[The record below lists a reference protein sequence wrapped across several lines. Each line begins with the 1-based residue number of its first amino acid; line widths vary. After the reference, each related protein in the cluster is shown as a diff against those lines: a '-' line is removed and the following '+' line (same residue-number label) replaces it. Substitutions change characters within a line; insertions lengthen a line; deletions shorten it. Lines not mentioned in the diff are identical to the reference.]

1 MTLGVF
7 VGSLEKLAQKHRD
20 RRAKMKKF
28 AMLGVLVAMVTVGA
42 HAKELE
48 LKKKAGDMEVKLT
61 LKQNPPIV
69 GDNDAIVEIKDS
81 TGKPVTD
88 AKVVVNYS
96 MPPMPGMAPMNYKTD
111 AMLHGDKYHA
121 RMNLSM
127 AGPWNI
133 EVKIT
138 RGGKTASAKFN
149 VDAK

>member
-1 MTLGVF
+1 
-7 VGSLEKLAQKHRD
+7 
-20 RRAKMKKF
+20 MKKF
-28 AMLGVLVAMVTVGA
+28 AVLGALMAMVTVGVY
-42 HAKELE
+42 AKELE
-48 LKKKAGDMEVKLT
+48 LKKKTGDMEVKLT

-69 GDNDAIVEIKDS
+69 GNNDATVEIKDS
-81 TGKPVTD
+81 SGNPITD
-88 AKVVVNYS
+88 ARVVIYYS

-111 AMLHGDKYHA
+111 AMLHGDRYHA

-133 EVKIT
+133 EVKVT

>member
-1 MTLGVF
+1 MRKILFCVLSLVF
-7 VGSLEKLAQKHRD
+7 LCG
-20 RRAKMKKF
+20 
-28 AMLGVLVAMVTVGA
+28 GA

-48 LKKKAGDMEVKLT
+48 LKKKAGDLEVKLT

-69 GDNDAIVEIKDS
+69 GDNDVTVELKDTS
-81 TGKPVTD
+81 GKNVTD
-88 AKVVVNYS
+88 AKVAINYS
-96 MPPMPGMAPMNYKTD
+96 MPAMPGMPPMNYKAE
-111 AMLHGDKYHA
+111 AMLQGDKYHA

-138 RGGKTASAKFN
+138 RAGKAVSVKFN

>member
-1 MTLGVF
+1 MRKIGIILGA
-7 VGSLEKLAQKHRD
+7 L
-20 RRAKMKKF
+20 
-28 AMLGVLVAMVTVGA
+28 VLVWNMA

-69 GDNDAIVEIKDS
+69 GDNDATVEIRDS
-81 TGKPVTD
+81 AGKAVTD

-96 MPPMPGMAPMNYKTD
+96 MPAMPGMPPMNYKAE

-133 EVKIT
+133 EVRVT
-138 RGGKTASAKFN
+138 RGGKTASAKFH

>member
-1 MTLGVF
+1 
-7 VGSLEKLAQKHRD
+7 
-20 RRAKMKKF
+20 MKKF
-28 AMLGVLVAMVTVGA
+28 AIFVTLLVIVTVAA

-48 LKKKAGDMEVKLT
+48 LRKKAGEMEVKLT

-69 GDNDAIVEIKDS
+69 GNNDAIVEIKDS
-81 TGKPVTD
+81 TGRPVTD

-96 MPPMPGMAPMNYKTD
+96 MPPMPGMPPMNYKTE
-111 AMLHGDKYHA
+111 AMLRGDKYHA

>member
-1 MTLGVF
+1 MRKIFFCVLSIVFLSGGV
-7 VGSLEKLAQKHRD
+7 
-20 RRAKMKKF
+20 
-28 AMLGVLVAMVTVGA
+28 
-42 HAKELE
+42 HAKDLE
-48 LKKKAGDMEVKLT
+48 LKKKAGDMEVELT

-69 GDNDAIVEIKDS
+69 GDNDATVEIRDS
-81 TGKPVTD
+81 AGKAVTD

-96 MPPMPGMAPMNYKTD
+96 MPAMPGMPPMNYKAD

-133 EVKIT
+133 EVKVT
-138 RGGKTASAKFN
+138 KGGKTASAKFN